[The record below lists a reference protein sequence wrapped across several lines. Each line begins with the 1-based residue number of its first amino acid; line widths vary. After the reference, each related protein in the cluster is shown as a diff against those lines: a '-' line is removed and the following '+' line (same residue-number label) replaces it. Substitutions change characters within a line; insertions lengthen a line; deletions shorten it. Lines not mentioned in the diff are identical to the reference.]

1 MNRRKA
7 IRNAGLLLGYS
18 ISAPAII
25 GIMNG
30 CTPDAAT
37 AIKDWTPKFLSKIQV
52 ADLKAFADHIIPK
65 TDTPAAS
72 EVGVVEF
79 IDEIISGYLPGKEK
93 DLFNAGLARMS
104 GAGKAFSTMSSDDQ
118 LSLITA
124 MEKEDMAELKKDGV
138 EDTFFTKAKGLI
150 VTGYM
155 LSEEIGTKHLAYDP
169 IPENYDGCIPLEQNG
184 GLNWSL

>member
-30 CTPDAAT
+30 CKPDASGT
-37 AIKDWTPKFLSKIQV
+37 SSNWKPKFLNSTQA
-52 ADLKAFADHIIPK
+52 ADIKAFVDMIIPK
-65 TDTPAAS
+65 TDTPSAS

-79 IDEIISGYLPGKEK
+79 LDEMLATHLPKDEQ
-93 DLFNAGLARMS
+93 DLFKSGMS
-104 GAGKAFSTMSSDDQ
+104 RLSANDKNFSSLSAEEQ
-118 LSLITA
+118 LSLLTS
-124 MEKEDMAELKKDGV
+124 MEKEDMTELEKEEV
-138 EDTFFTKAKGLI
+138 EDTFFTNVKGLI

-155 LSEEIGTKHLAYDP
+155 LSEEIGTNHLAYDP
-169 IPENYDGCIPLEQNG
+169 IPGNYDGCIPLEQNG
-184 GLNWSL
+184 GVNWSL